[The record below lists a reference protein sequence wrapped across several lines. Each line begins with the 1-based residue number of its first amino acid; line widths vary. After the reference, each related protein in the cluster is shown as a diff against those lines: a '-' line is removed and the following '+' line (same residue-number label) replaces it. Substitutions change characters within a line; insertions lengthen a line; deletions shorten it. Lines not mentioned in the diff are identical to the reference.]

1 MSTFTILIVSAQV
14 GTFNKERALVGTLFR
29 HSKILRNPI
38 DTSIVVMYFSA
49 PTLLSLSSAAGS
61 EREMNF
67 AILMTAFG

>member
-1 MSTFTILIVSAQV
+1 MLSEQQV
-14 GTFNKERALVGTLFR
+14 DTFNKDLKDPSLGTVKFCEVL
-29 HSKILRNPI
+29 LTPL
-38 DTSIVVMYFSA
+38 VVMYFSA